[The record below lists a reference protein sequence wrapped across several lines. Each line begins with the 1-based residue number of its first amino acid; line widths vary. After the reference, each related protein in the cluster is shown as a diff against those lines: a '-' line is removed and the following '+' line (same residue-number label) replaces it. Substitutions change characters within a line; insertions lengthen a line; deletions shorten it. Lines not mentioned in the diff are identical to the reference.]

1 MSKKTKIVIGVSVGV
16 FILLIMLLNWLSGV
30 RENNRQAIEIL
41 QRNGQ
46 GSIDKIQNELDNLDK
61 EMANMTYQ
69 PVFSFA
75 GSGVKNSEPFV
86 IRGER
91 FKIRYDCTGDLC
103 SANLERVGNVF
114 GGGLIMNSTG
124 SAHDET
130 IFYGSGEYYISSNSM
145 GDYLITVEDYR

>member
-1 MSKKTKIVIGVSVGV
+1 MTKKTKIVIGVSVGV
-16 FILLIMLLNWLSGV
+16 FILISMLLSWLSGV

-41 QRNGQ
+41 QRNGEENIQ
-46 GSIDKIQNELDNLDK
+46 NIQNELDNLDK
-61 EMANMTYQ
+61 EMASRTYQ

-91 FKIRYDCTGDLC
+91 FKVKYDCTGDLC
-103 SANLERVGNVF
+103 SANLEKIGSVF
-114 GGGLIMNSTG
+114 GGGLIMNNTG

-145 GDYLITVEDYR
+145 GDFLMTVEDYR